1 MPDLKLLSR
10 DDATGRLRPALS
22 RPPETVEG
30 VDLLV
35 QIVALTYLTNPGR
48 SIVFPNRGGGLRRFI
63 GSNFDVTD
71 PSELFAD
78 LRLLTSQVEQVIKQ
92 EQEQTARLPSERL
105 ASLQLI
111 DIIPVEDQ
119 LEVDMIVQIIAEDQ
133 QQTRA
138 TVVA

>member
-1 MPDLKLLSR
+1 MPDLKLLER
-10 DDATGRLRPALS
+10 DEATGRLRPALT

-30 VDLLV
+30 IDLLV

-48 SIVFPNRGGGLRRFI
+48 SIVFPNRGAGLRSFI
-63 GSNFDVTD
+63 GSSFDLTD

-78 LRLLTSQVEQVIKQ
+78 LRLITSQVEQVIKQ
-92 EQEQTARLPSERL
+92 EQQNTSRPPSERL
-105 ASLQLI
+105 ARLQLI
-111 DIIPVEDQ
+111 DLIPIEDQ
-119 LEVDMIVQIIAEDQ
+119 LEIDMIVQIIAEDQ